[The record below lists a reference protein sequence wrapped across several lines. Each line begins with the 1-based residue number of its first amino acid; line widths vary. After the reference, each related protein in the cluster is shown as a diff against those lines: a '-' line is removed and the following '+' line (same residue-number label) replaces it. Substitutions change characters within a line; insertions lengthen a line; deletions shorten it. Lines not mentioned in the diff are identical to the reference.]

1 MKRLG
6 NSLKIRR
13 ESIDRW
19 FTIDRDKLETLCL
32 IQKSNIAFS
41 LLYIGII
48 IAYLGS
54 MSPWFMW
61 KVSHY
66 YPLIA
71 SMPIVM
77 AWLISRTL
85 KDQLFT
91 RRDYKYP
98 LIAYLIIALYMAIVN
113 EGNMNG
119 FIIIVFN
126 SINLL
131 AIFSL
136 KVERLAK
143 LMKWLC
149 VTIAVMM
156 LFSIPCYVMYLLGF
170 SLPYKSVENEDLMY
184 SFYNYYFFLLDNRF
198 TAETILPR
206 FHSVFLEPGHLGSAC
221 VFLLLTQISKW
232 KKWYNIVLFITT
244 LMTFSLAA
252 YLLLVVLYFIGLWVR
267 GRNIWL
273 HLIVIVALLTAGG
286 IFAYNYNK
294 GNNLVNMFILERLE
308 IDKDGKFVGDNRV
321 TEEFDDEFD
330 DFISSDDILFGRKY
344 ENAKYGWG
352 NSGYRVFIYDYGI
365 VFVMLLLA
373 FYITCSLGCINYRVK
388 LAMFAFGIVTFW
400 ARSTLLDYFDFLPL
414 YSLLFVVPLTI
425 KRTANRQP

>member
-1 MKRLG
+1 MC
-6 NSLKIRR
+6 
-13 ESIDRW
+13 
-19 FTIDRDKLETLCL
+19 TIERDKLDRLFIIE
-32 IQKSNIAFS
+32 KSDIAFT
-41 LLYIGII
+41 LLYLGIL

-54 MSPWFMW
+54 MQPWFMW

-66 YPLIA
+66 YSLIA
-71 SMPIVM
+71 AMPIILG
-77 AWLISRTL
+77 WLLSRTL
-85 KDQLFT
+85 KKQLFT
-91 RRDYKYP
+91 RLDYKYP
-98 LIAYLIIALYMAIVN
+98 LIAYCVIALYMAIVN
-113 EGNMNG
+113 QGNMNG
-119 FIIIVFN
+119 FIVIAFN
-126 SINLL
+126 AINFL

-136 KVERLAK
+136 DIKLLSK

-149 VTIAVMM
+149 ITIAIMM
-156 LFSIPCYVMYLLGF
+156 LLSIPCYIMYLMGF

-221 VFLLLTQISKW
+221 VFLLLTQISQW

-252 YLLLVVLYFIGLWVR
+252 YLLLVVMYFIALWLR
-267 GRNIWL
+267 GKNVWI
-273 HLIVIVALLTAGG
+273 HLVVIGTMLTIGA

-321 TEEFDDEFD
+321 TDEFD
-330 DFISSDDILFGRKY
+330 NEFESFISSNDIIFGRKY
-344 ENAKYGWG
+344 ENAKFGWG
-352 NSGYRVFIYDYGI
+352 NSGYRVFIYDFGLM
-365 VFVMLLLA
+365 FVILLLI
-373 FYITCSLGCINYRVK
+373 FYLICSMGCMNIKVK

-414 YSLLFVVPLTI
+414 YAMMYIVPI
-425 KRTANRQP
+425 AIQKNE